1 VAPRSLST
9 DLNSPSSRATAHRG
23 SRIGKIEVREP
34 RTPALSRAI
43 GAPEHQ
49 EPSTP
54 AIGRRARTAWGRPW
68 SLQEWSGLKA
78 ALQALSPLLQ
88 ADDAK
93 QEEELEAAVARVQA
107 VTPGC
112 H

>member
-1 VAPRSLST
+1 
-9 DLNSPSSRATAHRG
+9 
-23 SRIGKIEVREP
+23 
-34 RTPALSRAI
+34 
-43 GAPEHQ
+43 
-49 EPSTP
+49 
-54 AIGRRARTAWGRPW
+54 
-68 SLQEWSGLKA
+68 LKA